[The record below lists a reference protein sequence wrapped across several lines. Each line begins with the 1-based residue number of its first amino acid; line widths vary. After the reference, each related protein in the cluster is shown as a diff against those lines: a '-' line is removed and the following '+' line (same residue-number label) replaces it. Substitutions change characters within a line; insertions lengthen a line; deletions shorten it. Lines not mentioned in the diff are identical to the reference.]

1 MRHTYSVTGMTCE
14 GCVAS
19 VTEKL
24 SQVEGVRHVEVD
36 LKKGEAEISMKGHVQ
51 LARDLKG

>member
-36 LKKGEAEISMKGHVQ
+36 LKKGVYYLFIDIEWQCPA
-51 LARDLKG
+51 LA